1 MRWRPS
7 PVGKRIAIYCYNSFM
22 CLADSDTSEEDDIRD
37 PLANFGEGDEWI
49 NENMFDNVE
58 SVYIGKLVRKKIRQ
72 QRITGVSKHNS
83 AIILDTAGGR
93 SIFGNRGLLG
103 QVYES
108 SNPIIVEGIQ
118 ADAKPLFVEYE
129 GLSAFGR
136 VYFDPGAGFNILSFG
151 EARDRADRCYYDEH
165 NDEFLVRMDCHS
177 PAYRFRRD
185 AISNLY
191 ICNVG
196 GPNEEQYRTNLAIDE
211 IAALMTTVSGNMGRY
226 SKAENKK
233 AAAARDLQRKMD
245 YVSEGMV
252 HKMLSAGK
260 FIDTDVTARDVERSV
275 DIYGKSVGSLKG
287 MTTDRKPVA
296 VDTEPLLLNTRKT
309 QDLYVDLMFVNQI
322 PFMVSVLS
330 ESEVVQVNRMKAK
343 NDVEIHKELQRQMK
357 YPERFGINIGTTHMD
372 GESAINS
379 DYVKSKIPN
388 IDSRGG
394 GSHVPAVERKIRTI
408 KERVRA
414 VLNMLPYGLTEAME
428 EWLIKSAVYKIN
440 LIPTRNS
447 ILFESPRERL
457 MGKRISVKTDLKHGF
472 GDYVQ
477 VHAAVFDNSMKPR
490 TAAGVALMPSGSTDG
505 SWYYLLLKT
514 NKVVRRRRA
523 TELPMP
529 DEVINLLD
537 NRAAKRRGIKR
548 KALEIKIESTGEFIT
563 DDYDEPQDDIPAGEN
578 FVNPQAHYNDFEGY
592 RSDIEDDDENEQQQQ
607 PVIDKQ
613 QQQPINNE
621 QLLVDIFGEDT
632 DDENE
637 IVNAQINPEID
648 DNHQQAA
655 DEAEKPYVTE
665 EHPAEEQQDQPVA
678 PAQPNKPWTGRLR
691 SNTGGFHRLASA
703 RVVDRSQHKEYER
716 IYGLKLTIAEGL
728 AQLGDE
734 AMASIISE
742 MKQMIDSP
750 IWEGVNTSKLN
761 PEEFKRIIS
770 SSMFL
775 KKKYTAEGIY
785 DKCKARLVAG
795 GHQQDRT
802 VYTNN
807 GSPTAATQSVFMLAA
822 LAAAEGCAVAT
833 ADVPGAF
840 LKSELPTDG
849 PAVLMRLNKFLSS
862 VLVKLDPNYMPYIR
876 ADGSCIVRLKRAL
889 YGCVQSAKAWYKKLR
904 ADLESIGYSSIP
916 SDECVFIRREKNSTY
931 TRLVIHVDDI
941 FASAQDETAL
951 DLIMSELEQLF
962 SGLSIHRG
970 RKLNYIGMVFDYSK
984 EDNSVAVTMDGYI
997 IDLLDFCSNI
1007 EGTAETPANKDL
1019 FTVRD
1024 DADKLGSEER
1034 EMFHTLT
1041 AKLLYLSKRVRPDIL
1056 TAIAFLARRVQSPDI
1071 DDQKK
1076 LLRVVRYIRGT
1087 SALGLR
1093 LRADQISILAY
1104 VDASY
1109 GVHSDM
1115 RSHTGA
1121 IIGLGKGPIY
1131 CKSSVQKLNSTSS
1144 TEAEL
1149 IALSD
1154 STAQV
1159 LWTRNFLLEIGY
1171 DVGPATI
1178 YQDNQSTIKLV
1189 QNGKSNSGRTRH
1201 IAIRYFFVADRIQTG
1216 EIKVEYLRTGDMVAD
1231 ILTKPLQGSLFKRLR
1246 ALLMGFD

>member
-1 MRWRPS
+1 
-7 PVGKRIAIYCYNSFM
+7 M

-185 AISNLY
+185 AVSNLY

-563 DDYDEPQDDIPAGEN
+563 DDYDEPQDDM
-578 FVNPQAHYNDFEGY
+578 Q
-592 RSDIEDDDENEQQQQ
+592 
-607 PVIDKQ
+607 
-613 QQQPINNE
+613 
-621 QLLVDIFGEDT
+621 
-632 DDENE
+632 
-637 IVNAQINPEID
+637 
-648 DNHQQAA
+648 
-655 DEAEKPYVTE
+655 
-665 EHPAEEQQDQPVA
+665 
-678 PAQPNKPWTGRLR
+678 
-691 SNTGGFHRLASA
+691 
-703 RVVDRSQHKEYER
+703 
-716 IYGLKLTIAEGL
+716 
-728 AQLGDE
+728 
-734 AMASIISE
+734 
-742 MKQMIDSP
+742 
-750 IWEGVNTSKLN
+750 
-761 PEEFKRIIS
+761 
-770 SSMFL
+770 
-775 KKKYTAEGIY
+775 
-785 DKCKARLVAG
+785 
-795 GHQQDRT
+795 
-802 VYTNN
+802 
-807 GSPTAATQSVFMLAA
+807 
-822 LAAAEGCAVAT
+822 
-833 ADVPGAF
+833 
-840 LKSELPTDG
+840 
-849 PAVLMRLNKFLSS
+849 
-862 VLVKLDPNYMPYIR
+862 
-876 ADGSCIVRLKRAL
+876 
-889 YGCVQSAKAWYKKLR
+889 
-904 ADLESIGYSSIP
+904 
-916 SDECVFIRREKNSTY
+916 
-931 TRLVIHVDDI
+931 
-941 FASAQDETAL
+941 
-951 DLIMSELEQLF
+951 
-962 SGLSIHRG
+962 
-970 RKLNYIGMVFDYSK
+970 
-984 EDNSVAVTMDGYI
+984 
-997 IDLLDFCSNI
+997 
-1007 EGTAETPANKDL
+1007 
-1019 FTVRD
+1019 
-1024 DADKLGSEER
+1024 
-1034 EMFHTLT
+1034 
-1041 AKLLYLSKRVRPDIL
+1041 
-1056 TAIAFLARRVQSPDI
+1056 
-1071 DDQKK
+1071 
-1076 LLRVVRYIRGT
+1076 
-1087 SALGLR
+1087 
-1093 LRADQISILAY
+1093 
-1104 VDASY
+1104 
-1109 GVHSDM
+1109 
-1115 RSHTGA
+1115 
-1121 IIGLGKGPIY
+1121 
-1131 CKSSVQKLNSTSS
+1131 
-1144 TEAEL
+1144 
-1149 IALSD
+1149 
-1154 STAQV
+1154 
-1159 LWTRNFLLEIGY
+1159 
-1171 DVGPATI
+1171 
-1178 YQDNQSTIKLV
+1178 
-1189 QNGKSNSGRTRH
+1189 
-1201 IAIRYFFVADRIQTG
+1201 
-1216 EIKVEYLRTGDMVAD
+1216 
-1231 ILTKPLQGSLFKRLR
+1231 
-1246 ALLMGFD
+1246 

>member
-1 MRWRPS
+1 MDTSAEDDLDDPLGLITDETID
-7 PVGKRIAIYCYNSFM
+7 V
-22 CLADSDTSEEDDIRD
+22 DSDQLFKS
-37 PLANFGEGDEWI
+37 
-49 NENMFDNVE
+49 VQ

-72 QRITGVSKHNS
+72 QRITGVSNHNND
-83 AIILDTAGGR
+83 IVLDTAGGR

-103 QVYES
+103 RIYES
-108 SNPIIVEGIQ
+108 PNPIIVEGIQ
-118 ADAKPLFVEYE
+118 ADAKPLFVEQE

-151 EARDRADRCYYDEH
+151 EAKDRAERCYYSEH
-165 NDEFLVRMDCHS
+165 SDEFIVRMDCHS
-177 PAYRFRRD
+177 PAYRFQRD
-185 AISNLY
+185 AVSNLY
-191 ICNVG
+191 ICSVG
-196 GPNEEQYRTNLAIDE
+196 SFNEERCRTNKAIEE
-211 IAALMTTVSGNMGRY
+211 IAALITTVSGNMGRY
-226 SKAENKK
+226 SKAENKQ
-233 AAAARDLQRKMD
+233 AAAARELQRRMD
-245 YVSEGMV
+245 YVSDGMV

-260 FIDTDVTARDVERSV
+260 FIDTEVTARDVERSV

-296 VDTEPLLLNTRKT
+296 VDTEPLRMSNTRKT

-330 ESEVVQVNRMKAK
+330 ESEVVQVNRMRAK
-343 NDVEIHKELQRQMK
+343 NDVEIHKELMRQMK
-357 YPERFGINIGTTHMD
+357 YPERFGISIGTAHID
-372 GESAINS
+372 GESAVNS
-379 DYVKSKIPN
+379 DYVKDRIRN

-414 VLNMLPYGLTEAME
+414 VLNMLPYGITEAME

-472 GDYVQ
+472 GDYVH
-477 VHAAVFDNSMKPR
+477 VHNAVFDNSMKSR

-529 DEVINLLD
+529 DEVINLLN

-563 DDYDEPQDDIPAGEN
+563 DDFDEPHDDIPAGAN

-592 RSDIEDDDENEQQQQ
+592 RSDIEDGEDDGDNEQQQQ
-607 PVIDKQ
+607 PVINEQ

-621 QLLVDIFGEDT
+621 QLLADIFGDDT
-632 DDENE
+632 DDEE
-637 IVNAQINPEID
+637 EKVNAQIYPEID
-648 DNHQQAA
+648 DDQAA
-655 DEAEKPYVTE
+655 DAAEQPEQPVE
-665 EHPAEEQQDQPVA
+665 QPVEQPAEQPAA
-678 PAQPNKPWTGRLR
+678 PAEQPWTGRLR
-691 SNTGGFHRLASA
+691 PNRGGFHRLASA
-703 RVVDRSQHKEYER
+703 RVVDRSQHREYER

-728 AQLGDE
+728 AELGDE
-734 AMASIISE
+734 AMASIVSE

-750 IWEGVNTSKLN
+750 IWEGVNSSNLN
-761 PEEFKRIIS
+761 AAELKRIIS

-795 GHQQDRT
+795 GHQQDRK

-807 GSPTAATQSVFMLAA
+807 GSPTAATQSVFMLAT

-862 VLVKLDPNYMPYIR
+862 VVVKLDPTYLPYIR

-904 ADLESIGYSSIP
+904 HDLEGIGYRVIQ
-916 SDECVFIRREKNSTY
+916 SDECVFIRKEKDGTT
-931 TRLVIHVDDI
+931 TRLVVHVDDI
-941 FASAQDETAL
+941 LASAKDETAL
-951 DLIMSELEQLF
+951 DIIMSELEQLF

-997 IDLLDFCSNI
+997 IDLLEFCNDI
-1007 EGTAETPANKDL
+1007 EGTAETPATKDL
-1019 FTVRD
+1019 FVVRD
-1024 DADKLGSEER
+1024 GAEKLSNELR
-1034 EMFHTLT
+1034 EHFHTLT

-1076 LLRVVRYIRGT
+1076 LFRVVKYIRG
-1087 SALGLR
+1087 SHELGLR
-1093 LRADQISILAY
+1093 LKADSISILAY

-1109 GVHSDM
+1109 GVHNDM
-1115 RSHTGA
+1115 RSHTGVV
-1121 IIGLGKGPIY
+1121 IGLGKGPIY

-1154 STAQV
+1154 STTQV

-1189 QNGKSNSGRTRH
+1189 ENGKSNSGRTRH

-1216 EIKVEYLRTGDMVAD
+1216 EIKVEYMCTGDMIAD
-1231 ILTKPLQGSLFKRLR
+1231 ILTKPLQGSLFRRLR
-1246 ALLMGFD
+1246 ALLMGWS